1 MNDCEQPNAES
12 HRVRFSLRAHLCS
25 RSRETSDS
33 VTAAPKS
40 DDFGYGRFRSHR
52 FKARAVRTL
61 TPRTSRVGLSNRVS
75 LRLIGIALLVIVSF
89 NTAPAFAQKPKLDL
103 DDLKSDILDDLNK
116 GDAKSDLE
124 GLKASHL
131 SLIGV
136 WDGVEPLDVRQ
147 KAAGVSYAW
156 KSVRGP
162 ANANYV
168 SPLNAQ
174 PIGTVISVPKT
185 GEYRVYLRE
194 WLGERQAAPVS
205 LKLEPLAK
213 NATPTAT
220 HVFGKMRLP
229 ANTLGKEIEAKLP
242 VRFESQVQ
250 LNTPPDA
257 AMWVWEYADL
267 KLSSGDYRVTLQ
279 SDAKDARVHALFLTQ
294 SKSFRPSFSEVRQD
308 NTFEGIYLRYR
319 ILDGATAPQF
329 TASLGVTYH
338 WRGRIAPGST
348 EPLWYD
354 TIGQLKNVAV
364 KEWSPFIDVREQIIP
379 GGGPWSTARTSFSGM
394 KQGRVEVQFAWH
406 PHDAAVTRTFE
417 TAVSEGSAMFR
428 IPHGRFTF
436 DRPRAESAA
445 PRWGVWD
452 LDTVAGVMPE
462 EAIVEKYFVWADDAA
477 KKLGVQPNHPKP
489 KHLHV
494 LSSCRTAPVH
504 RTRAAEMLAK
514 LGVNWIPDA
523 PPSVSEKFGLYSD
536 ADRKKI
542 KLGDEISTYTA
553 AAAINSD
560 AALTAKFHSYLNEQA
575 ALVGSNVKSFFGV
588 DDVRHLEC
596 LDKLPSNAGR
606 FERRLFYCSQ
616 RFCHVATVG
625 TYARLLRDVEKKH
638 PNAIVY
644 NNYSPHPVF
653 LTGRD
658 MNGADWFL
666 LPRAGAQTLGWA
678 EDWATGGSW
687 GLGTPMTE
695 CTTFYAALVECSVR
709 KHGYPS
715 GFYVG
720 SNCGY
725 TAQKMFSCVSQG
737 ISILHLYDWGPIDA
751 WAEGSNAWSE
761 MESQYLSV
769 MQGTHALGPV
779 DEIVAKG
786 QREARK
792 VGLLY
797 NRSHEILSGDRV
809 WLNRD
814 WMWTFLG
821 LRNSQIPV
829 DIVIEE
835 DLTADG
841 LAPYEVLYVGGLNLE
856 RRHLQ
861 ALREWVERGGVLI
874 GSAGFAQ
881 RDVYGDRMPET
892 VSLFGAEQRLADAS
906 QPSARTHVKFAA
918 ADFPAI
924 DLPVTT
930 AGQQCYVL
938 NPTSARPIAT
948 YDNGDVAA
956 VSQSLGKGRT
966 ILLGVTTG
974 EMYRGAGGAK
984 STAREWLVTPA
995 VKKLNGSTTQ
1005 FDCPESEVTRFD
1017 HEQGI
1022 AVLIAIYS
1030 SKPDELSKSPGKLS
1044 VRTDRNVREV
1054 LSGLRGPLKWQR
1066 VGDRIEIET
1075 PAPAEIAVDSVLLR

>member
-1 MNDCEQPNAES
+1 MQ
-12 HRVRFSLRAHLCS
+12 
-25 RSRETSDS
+25 
-33 VTAAPKS
+33 
-40 DDFGYGRFRSHR
+40 
-52 FKARAVRTL
+52 
-61 TPRTSRVGLSNRVS
+61 LSIRRPSFVCA
-75 LRLIGIALLVIVSF
+75 ILLVFGQSVF
-89 NTAPAFAQKPKLDL
+89 LAPTFAQKPKLDL
-103 DDLKSDILDDLNK
+103 DDLKSDILNDLNK
-116 GDAKSDLE
+116 GEAKGDLD
-124 GLKASHL
+124 GIKSSHL
-131 SLIGV
+131 SMIGI
-136 WDGVEPLDVRQ
+136 WDGVEPVDPRQ
-147 KAAGVSYAW
+147 KVADRTYSW
-156 KSVRGP
+156 KVVRGA
-162 ANANYV
+162 ANASYV

-174 PIGTVISVPKT
+174 SISTLIKVPKD

-194 WLGERQAAPVS
+194 WLSERQSAAVS
-205 LKLEPLAK
+205 LKVESLAK
-213 NATPTAT
+213 DATPAAT
-220 HVFGKMRLP
+220 HVFGKVRLP
-229 ANTLGKEIEAKLP
+229 SNTLGKEIETKLP

-257 AMWVWEYADL
+257 AMWVWEFVDL
-267 KLSSGDYRVTLQ
+267 KLQAGEYRVSLQ
-279 SDAKDARVHALFLTQ
+279 SSAKDARVQALFLTQ
-294 SKSFRPSFSEVRQD
+294 SKSFRPSFSELRQD
-308 NTFEGIYLRYR
+308 NTFEGIYVRYR
-319 ILDGATAPQF
+319 VLEGATAPQF

-354 TIGQLKNVAV
+354 TVGQLKSVAA
-364 KEWSPFIDVREQIIP
+364 KEWSPFIDTREQIIP
-379 GGGPWSTARTSFSGM
+379 GGGPWSTARTSFNGI
-394 KQGRVEVQFAWH
+394 KNGRVEVQFAWH
-406 PHDAAVTRTFE
+406 PHDAAVVRTFE

-436 DRPRAESAA
+436 ERPRAETAE

-452 LDTVAGVMPE
+452 PETVAGVIPE
-462 EAIVEKYFVWADDAA
+462 EAIVEKYFVWAEDAA
-477 KKLGVQPNHPKP
+477 KKLGVAADHPKP

-494 LSSCRTAPVH
+494 LSSCRTAAVH

-536 ADRKKI
+536 EARKKI

-553 AAAINSD
+553 ATTINDD
-560 AALTAKFHSYLNEQA
+560 AALTAKFHAYLSEQA
-575 ALVGSNVKSFFGV
+575 TLVGSDVKSFFGV
-588 DDVRHLEC
+588 DDVRQLQC
-596 LDKLPSNAGR
+596 LDKLPSHAGR
-606 FERRLFYCSQ
+606 FERRLLYGSQ
-616 RFCHVATVG
+616 RFCHLATVG

-695 CTTFYAALVECSVR
+695 CTTYYAALVECSVR

-769 MQGTHALGPV
+769 MQGTHALGPI

-786 QREARK
+786 QREPRK

-835 DLTADG
+835 DLTAAG
-841 LAPYEVLYVGGLNLE
+841 LEPYQVLYVGGLNLE
-856 RRHLQ
+856 KRHLLS
-861 ALREWVERGGVLI
+861 LREWVERGGVLI

-881 RDVYGDRMPET
+881 RDVYGDRLSET
-892 VSLFGAEQRLADAS
+892 VSLFGAEQKLAE
-906 QPSARTHVKFAA
+906 PGGVARSTVKFAA
-918 ADFPAI
+918 DEFPPI
-924 DLPVTT
+924 ELPVTT

-938 NPTSARPIAT
+938 APTTARAIGT
-948 YDNGDVAA
+948 YNTGEVAA
-956 VSQSLGKGRT
+956 VSQSLGNGRT

-984 STAREWLVTPA
+984 GPAREWLVAPA
-995 VKKLNGSTTQ
+995 LKKLGRSSTE
-1005 FDCPESEVTRFD
+1005 FNCPESEVTRFD
-1017 HEQGI
+1017 HPSGT
-1022 AVLIAIYS
+1022 AVLIALYS
-1030 SKPDELSKSPGKLS
+1030 SKPDELAKSAGKLS
-1044 VRTDRNVREV
+1044 VQTDRNVKEV
-1054 LSGLRGPLKWQR
+1054 LSSLHGPLKWKR
-1066 VGDRIEIET
+1066 AGNRIEIET
-1075 PAPAEIAVDSVLLR
+1075 PAPAEFAVDSVLLR